1 VTGSSGFDL
10 RSYLGQERQEVERAL
25 ERALMAVGPRLPVD
39 VASAVRHG
47 VTTGGKRLRPILC
60 ATAYRACGG
69 EAEPARVYD
78 LAVSLELIHAYSLV
92 HDDLPCMDDAELRRG
107 APTTHRVHGEDAAVM
122 AGAALIPA
130 AALQSL
136 TASRALGCSPEVS
149 LRVTR
154 ALLEAS
160 GAGGM
165 VGGQWLDLLGERQAL
180 TGPELDRLHGRKT
193 GALLASAL
201 VMGGLAAE
209 AAEPVVDALR
219 VYGTAIGLA
228 FQIADDVLDATS
240 SAEILG
246 KNPSDTALDKSTY
259 VSLHGLEAARER
271 AVQVV
276 ASALEA
282 LDGAG
287 LEAPA
292 LRGLAHYVVERDR

>member
-1 VTGSSGFDL
+1 VTAASGFDL
-10 RSYLGQERQEVERAL
+10 KSYLEQERQEVERAL
-25 ERALMAVGPRLPVD
+25 ERALSAVAPRLPAD
-39 VASAVRHG
+39 VAVAVRHG

-69 EAEPARVYD
+69 AGESSAVYD

-107 APTTHRVHGEDAAVM
+107 DPTTHRAHGEDAAVV

-130 AALQSL
+130 AALQSVS
-136 TASRALGCSPEVS
+136 ASRALGCSPESS

-165 VGGQWLDLLGERQAL
+165 VGGQWLDLLGEGQAL

-209 AAEPVVDALR
+209 AEEPVVEALR

-271 AVQVV
+271 AAQVV
-276 ASALEA
+276 ASALDA
-282 LDGAG
+282 LNRVG

-292 LRGLAHYVVERDR
+292 LTGLAHYVVERDH